1 MRIIAKAARQHQKHG
16 LSARPLIV
24 ALDQV
29 NMPFGWAMLKDV
41 RIGHGFDAHRFRRGR
56 KLVLGGIEV
65 PHDRGLLGHS
75 DADAVLHALI
85 NALLGAMAE
94 GDIGTHFPDQD
105 SHYKDIAS
113 SELLSQVLRLM
124 RRKRYK
130 LINADITLVAQ
141 EPKLAPHYLR
151 MRENVAKLCKVAVD
165 KISIKAAT
173 TERLGWIGK
182 AKGMAA
188 TAVVLLAR

>member
-1 MRIIAKAARQHQKHG
+1 
-16 LSARPLIV
+16 LIV

-29 NMPFGWAMLKDV
+29 NMLNGWAMLKNV

-56 KLVLGGIEV
+56 KLMLGGIEI

-75 DADAVLHALI
+75 DADAVLHAMI

-94 GDIGTHFPDQD
+94 GDIGTHFPD
-105 SHYKDIAS
+105 HEARYKGIAS
-113 SELLSQVLRLM
+113 SELLAQVLRLM

-141 EPKLAPHYLR
+141 EPRLAPHYPR
-151 MRENVAKLCKVAVD
+151 MRKNVAQLCKVAVD
-165 KISIKAAT
+165 KISIKATT

-182 AKGMAA
+182 AQGMAA
-188 TAVVLLAR
+188 TAVVLLGR